1 MKKAENF
8 TVSLY
13 LSNLLWIKISTLETI
28 PTSCFIL
35 IHAYF
40 WKIAVYEMTKPL
52 TYLMKLVN
60 LDTTRQMTSQ
70 EKENEVLYNLTCILL
85 NYNFTVK

>member
-1 MKKAENF
+1 MAENF

-13 LSNLLWIKISTLETI
+13 LSNVLCIKISTLETI
-28 PTSCFIL
+28 SSSYFVL

-52 TYLMKLVN
+52 SYLIKLVN
-60 LDTTRQMTSQ
+60 LDTTRSMIAQG
-70 EKENEVLYNLTCILL
+70 KEHEMLYNLTWVLL
-85 NYNFTVK
+85 NYNFIVK

>member
-1 MKKAENF
+1 MLF
-8 TVSLY
+8 
-13 LSNLLWIKISTLETI
+13 
-28 PTSCFIL
+28 L

-60 LDTTRQMTSQ
+60 LDTTQQKTAQ
-70 EKENEVLYNLTCILL
+70 GKENEVLYNLTRVLL
-85 NYNFTVK
+85 NYNFIVK